1 MSCQHNEILQ
11 ENILMSVLHM
21 DKVQIEDELGLP
33 VSEMNT
39 MDYDTLVDKLVE
51 KRFEEDPRQ
60 AWTEL
65 SL

>member
-11 ENILMSVLHM
+11 ENILMSVLDM

-33 VSEMNT
+33 VSDMNT

-60 AWTEL
+60 A
-65 SL
+65 

>member
-11 ENILMSVLHM
+11 ENILMSVLDM
-21 DKVQIEDELGLP
+21 DRVQIEDELGLP
-33 VSEMNT
+33 LEETNT

-60 AWTEL
+60 A
-65 SL
+65 

>member
-11 ENILMSVLHM
+11 ENILMSVLDM
-21 DKVQIEDELGLP
+21 DRVQIEDELGLP
-33 VSEMNT
+33 VSDMNT

-60 AWTEL
+60 A
-65 SL
+65 

>member
-60 AWTEL
+60 V
-65 SL
+65 

>member
-11 ENILMSVLHM
+11 ENILMSVLDM

-60 AWTEL
+60 A
-65 SL
+65 

>member
-11 ENILMSVLHM
+11 ENILMSVLDM
-21 DKVQIEDELGLP
+21 DRVQIEDELGLP

-60 AWTEL
+60 A
-65 SL
+65 

>member
-11 ENILMSVLHM
+11 ENILMSVLDM
-21 DKVQIEDELGLP
+21 DRVQIEDELGLP
-33 VSEMNT
+33 VSEMNN

-60 AWTEL
+60 V
-65 SL
+65 

>member
-60 AWTEL
+60 A
-65 SL
+65 

>member
-11 ENILMSVLHM
+11 ENILMGVLSM
-21 DKVQIEDELGLP
+21 DRVQIEDELGLP

-39 MDYDTLVDKLVE
+39 LDYDTLVDKLVE

-60 AWTEL
+60 V
-65 SL
+65 

>member
-11 ENILMSVLHM
+11 ENILMSVLDM

-33 VSEMNT
+33 LEETNT

-60 AWTEL
+60 A
-65 SL
+65 

>member
-11 ENILMSVLHM
+11 ENILMSVLDM

-39 MDYDTLVDKLVE
+39 MDYDTLVDTLVE

-60 AWTEL
+60 V
-65 SL
+65 

>member
-11 ENILMSVLHM
+11 ENILMSVLDM

-33 VSEMNT
+33 LEETNT

-60 AWTEL
+60 V
-65 SL
+65 

>member
-21 DKVQIEDELGLP
+21 DKVKIEDELGLP

-60 AWTEL
+60 A
-65 SL
+65 

>member
-11 ENILMSVLHM
+11 ENILMSVLDM

-60 AWTEL
+60 V
-65 SL
+65 

>member
-11 ENILMSVLHM
+11 ENILMSVLDM
-21 DKVQIEDELGLP
+21 DRVQIEDELGLP
-33 VSEMNT
+33 LEETNT

-60 AWTEL
+60 V
-65 SL
+65 

>member
-1 MSCQHNEILQ
+1 
-11 ENILMSVLHM
+11 MSVLDM

-60 AWTEL
+60 A
-65 SL
+65 

>member
-39 MDYDTLVDKLVE
+39 LDYDTLVDKLVE

-60 AWTEL
+60 A
-65 SL
+65 

>member
-21 DKVQIEDELGLP
+21 DRVQIEDELGLP

-60 AWTEL
+60 V
-65 SL
+65 

>member
-21 DKVQIEDELGLP
+21 DRVQIEDELGLP
-33 VSEMNT
+33 VSDMNT

-60 AWTEL
+60 V
-65 SL
+65 

>member
-1 MSCQHNEILQ
+1 MG
-11 ENILMSVLHM
+11 VLGM

-39 MDYDTLVDKLVE
+39 MDYDTLVDTLVE

-60 AWTEL
+60 V
-65 SL
+65 

>member
-11 ENILMSVLHM
+11 ENISMSVLHM
-21 DKVQIEDELGLP
+21 DRVQIEDELGLP
-33 VSEMNT
+33 VSDMNT

-60 AWTEL
+60 A
-65 SL
+65 

>member
-21 DKVQIEDELGLP
+21 DRVQIEDELGLP

-60 AWTEL
+60 A
-65 SL
+65 

>member
-11 ENILMSVLHM
+11 ENILMGVLGM

-39 MDYDTLVDKLVE
+39 MDYDTLVDTLVE

-60 AWTEL
+60 V
-65 SL
+65 

>member
-11 ENILMSVLHM
+11 ENILMSVLDM
-21 DKVQIEDELGLP
+21 DRVQIEDELGLP

-51 KRFEEDPRQ
+51 KRFEEVPRQ
-60 AWTEL
+60 A
-65 SL
+65 

>member
-11 ENILMSVLHM
+11 ENILMGVLGM
-21 DKVQIEDELGLP
+21 DRVQIEDELGLP

-39 MDYDTLVDKLVE
+39 LDYDTLVDKLVE

-60 AWTEL
+60 V
-65 SL
+65 

>member
-21 DKVQIEDELGLP
+21 DRVQIEDELGLP
-33 VSEMNT
+33 VSDMNT

-60 AWTEL
+60 A
-65 SL
+65 

>member
-11 ENILMSVLHM
+11 ENILMSVLDM
-21 DKVQIEDELGLP
+21 DRVQIEDELGLP

-51 KRFEEDPRQ
+51 ERFEEDPRQ
-60 AWTEL
+60 V
-65 SL
+65 

>member
-1 MSCQHNEILQ
+1 MSCQQNEILQ
-11 ENILMSVLHM
+11 ENILMGVLGM

-39 MDYDTLVDKLVE
+39 MDYDTLVDTLVE

-60 AWTEL
+60 V
-65 SL
+65 

>member
-11 ENILMSVLHM
+11 ENILMGVLSM
-21 DKVQIEDELGLP
+21 DRVQIEDELGLP

-39 MDYDTLVDKLVE
+39 LDYDTLVDTLVE

-60 AWTEL
+60 V
-65 SL
+65 

>member
-11 ENILMSVLHM
+11 ENILMSVLDM
-21 DKVQIEDELGLP
+21 DRVQIEDELGLP
-33 VSEMNT
+33 VSEMNN

-60 AWTEL
+60 A
-65 SL
+65 

>member
-11 ENILMSVLHM
+11 ENILMSVLDM
-21 DKVQIEDELGLP
+21 DRVQIEDELGLP

-60 AWTEL
+60 V
-65 SL
+65 